1 MSVQLPIQGRPAP
14 KVKSP
19 MRPSDKD
26 TGYLWG
32 KAGRKKAEKARQP
45 RGYIWGDPR
54 ARRK

>member
-1 MSVQLPIQGRPAP
+1 MSTPIPIQGRPKP

-32 KAGRKKAEKARQP
+32 KAGRKKAKKAAQP
-45 RGYIWGDPR
+45 RGYIWGDSR
-54 ARRK
+54 AHR